1 MDRRPSVGQPV
12 VVTLRSSNPCE
23 DRSPAKRRAE
33 IGRSDRG
40 RDHRFGD
47 GGPAG
52 WWGTAAV
59 APMTMYRDRPDYQG
73 AKAMVYAILAVLFV
87 VLAFALVRV
96 RGRRAGRN

>member
-1 MDRRPSVGQPV
+1 MSRFGAGVDPPSDGVPRPNVQP
-12 VVTLRSSNPCE
+12 RE
-23 DRSPAKRRAE
+23 F
-33 IGRSDRG
+33 GRFDGG

-52 WWGTAAV
+52 WWGTAAW
-59 APMTMYRDRPDYQG
+59 APMTMYRDRPHYQG

-87 VLAFALVRV
+87 VLALALVRV